1 MKPLPRLG
9 VFGGGQLGRML
20 AMAAL
25 PLEVA
30 CSFYETQADAP
41 AAVLGPTFG
50 DSSDSDAA
58 LAAFLASADVFTY
71 EFENIDIALVE
82 RIAASK
88 PVYPGIASLRQ
99 AQHRLQEKSLFAE
112 LAIPTP
118 AWRAVHAL
126 SDLEAAARDLGLP
139 LVVKTTTLGYDGK
152 GQYVVRTPADISDCW
167 QTLGAQ
173 ASLIAESFVSFRREL
188 SIIAVRGKDGETVIY
203 PLSENQHQ
211 QGILALSVVPAPA
224 LDDAV
229 RRQAEDYIRRL
240 LEHLQHVGA
249 LTLELFETA
258 DGLLAN
264 EMAPRVHNSGHWSIE
279 GADCSQFENHVRAVL
294 GLPLGSTACPR
305 PTAMLNVLGQ
315 HPKREQVLA
324 VPGAHLHLYGKSARP
339 GRKLG
344 HITVS
349 ADTLAQL
356 QVAIARLRA
365 CLPG

>member
-9 VFGGGQLGRML
+9 IFGGGQLGRML

-30 CSFYETQADAP
+30 CSFYEAQPDAP

-50 DSSDSDAA
+50 DASHSDAA

-71 EFENIDIALVE
+71 EFENIDVALVE
-82 RIAASK
+82 RIAATK
-88 PVYPGIASLRQ
+88 PVYPSVASLRQ

-118 AWRAVHAL
+118 AWRAVYAL
-126 SDLEAAARDLGLP
+126 TDLEAAARDLGLP

-152 GQYVVRTPADISDCW
+152 GQFVVRTHADIARCW

-173 ASLIAESFVSFRREL
+173 TSLIAESFVAFRREL
-188 SIIAVRGKDGETVIY
+188 SIIAVRAQDGQTVFY

-211 QGILALSVVPAPA
+211 QGVLALSVVPAPA
-224 LDDAV
+224 LDDDL
-229 RRQAEDYIRRL
+229 RLQAEDYIRRL
-240 LEHLQHVGA
+240 LERLQHVGA
-249 LTLELFETA
+249 LTLELFETEH
-258 DGLLAN
+258 GLLAN

-305 PTAMLNVLGQ
+305 PTAMLNILGQ
-315 HPKREQVLA
+315 HPDREQVLA
-324 VPGAHLHLYGKSARP
+324 IPGAHLHLYGKSARP

-349 ADTLAQL
+349 ADTRADL
-356 QVAIARLRA
+356 QAAITRLRA
-365 CLPG
+365 CLPT